1 VSERQRRTGRDARR
15 RSFGQ
20 NFLADPALVTRFV
33 DSLCLRPG
41 ELVVEVGAGT
51 GALTCPLV
59 AAGVRLWA
67 IEPDPVWARQLRER
81 LRTVGAGERV
91 RVIETDVR
99 RLALPNE
106 PYRIVANPPFGI
118 TTELL
123 ALLLDRPRRG
133 PVRADLV
140 LQAEVARRH
149 ASKPPV
155 ALRTAGWAPWWEFE
169 LGEAIGRDSF
179 RPRPSV
185 DAAVLTIRKRR
196 PAILPERLAPT
207 FVDRLRADW
216 DKADRDKAA
225 RGQAARDQAARDQ
238 ASGRG
243 RTP

>member
-1 VSERQRRTGRDARR
+1 MSERQRRTGRDERR

-20 NFLADPALVTRFV
+20 NFLADPALVRRFV
-33 DSLCLRPG
+33 DSLGLEPG

-51 GALTCPLV
+51 GALTHPIV
-59 AAGVRLWA
+59 AEGVRVWA
-67 IEPDPVWARQLRER
+67 IEPDPVWARRLRDR
-81 LRTVGAGERV
+81 LRTVGSEERV

-106 PYRIVANPPFGI
+106 PYRVVANPPFGI

-149 ASKPPV
+149 ASTPPI

-169 LGEAIGRDSF
+169 LGEAIGRNSF

-207 FVDRLRADW
+207 FVDRLRDDW
-216 DKADRDKAA
+216 GRAA
-225 RGQAARDQAARDQ
+225 RSTKDA
-238 ASGRG
+238 
-243 RTP
+243 

>member
-1 VSERQRRTGRDARR
+1 MSERRRRTERDERR

-20 NFLADPALVTRFV
+20 NFLADPALVRRFV
-33 DSLCLRPG
+33 DSLGLEPG

-51 GALTCPLV
+51 GALTRPIA
-59 AAGVRLWA
+59 AAGVRVWA
-67 IEPDPVWARQLRER
+67 VEPDPMWAAR
-81 LRTVGAGERV
+81 LRDRLHAVGSGEGV

-99 RLALPNE
+99 RLTLPNE
-106 PYRIVANPPFGI
+106 PYRVVANPPFGI

-123 ALLLDRPRRG
+123 ALLLDRPGRG
-133 PVRADLV
+133 PDRADLV

-149 ASKPPV
+149 AATPPV

-169 LGEAIGRDSF
+169 LGQTIGRDSF

-207 FVDRLRADW
+207 FVERLRDDW
-216 DKADRDKAA
+216 GRAA
-225 RGQAARDQAARDQ
+225 
-238 ASGRG
+238 GR
-243 RTP
+243 RATP

>member
-1 VSERQRRTGRDARR
+1 MSERRRRTERDERR

-20 NFLADPALVTRFV
+20 NFLADPALVRRFV
-33 DSLCLRPG
+33 DSLGLEPG

-51 GALTCPLV
+51 GSLARPI
-59 AAGVRLWA
+59 AVRVWA
-67 IEPDPVWARQLRER
+67 VEPDPVWAAR
-81 LRTVGAGERV
+81 LRDRLHAVGSGEGV

-99 RLALPNE
+99 RLTLPKE
-106 PYRIVANPPFGI
+106 RYRVVANPPFGI

-133 PVRADLV
+133 PDRADLV

-149 ASKPPV
+149 AATPPV

-169 LGEAIGRDSF
+169 LGETIGRDSF

-207 FVDRLRADW
+207 FVERLRDDW
-216 DKADRDKAA
+216 GRAA
-225 RGQAARDQAARDQ
+225 
-238 ASGRG
+238 GR
-243 RTP
+243 RATP

>member
-1 VSERQRRTGRDARR
+1 MSERRRRTERDERR

-20 NFLADPALVTRFV
+20 NFLADPALVRWFV
-33 DSLCLRPG
+33 DSLGLQPG

-51 GALTCPLV
+51 GALTRPI
-59 AAGVRLWA
+59 AATGVRVWA
-67 IEPDPVWARQLRER
+67 VEPDPVWAAR
-81 LRTVGAGERV
+81 LRDRLHAVGSGEGV

-99 RLALPNE
+99 RLALPHE
-106 PYRIVANPPFGI
+106 PYRVVANPPFGI

-149 ASKPPV
+149 ASTPPV

-207 FVDRLRADW
+207 FVDRLRDDW
-216 DKADRDKAA
+216 GRAA
-225 RGQAARDQAARDQ
+225 GPR
-238 ASGRG
+238 
-243 RTP
+243 